1 MPKDFWLVRRAAGRH
16 EKKLRRSPSR
26 RAAFILAKELGH
38 VDVDGMLESI
48 SAELF
53 LEWTMFLGMDD
64 KEANLKSVEEFEAQA
79 RGSYGSNR

>member
-1 MPKDFWLVRRAAGRH
+1 
-16 EKKLRRSPSR
+16 
-26 RAAFILAKELGH
+26 
-38 VDVDGMLESI
+38 MLESI